1 MAKHKLSLY
10 NRRYI
15 TKAKFLME
23 EHTGFF
29 MARQPIY
36 DRDVKHI
43 AYELLYRKSD
53 TTFGSEITSEDEVIS
68 LANVLMEVGLDRLS
82 GKKRAFFN
90 VPQCMLGS
98 DALRLLPTTNVTL
111 EILEDTEWND
121 EVAAHIKDLK
131 ERGYQLAL
139 DDYIF
144 EERHAKFLPYVDLV
158 KVDIMGVESSEL
170 RKQMPGCKRKGQI
183 WLAEKVE
190 THEEFELCKSLGFD
204 LFQGYF
210 FSKPKTIRGS
220 GVRAVQSMSLSLL
233 SKIQDPNITMDELE
247 HLIIANVALCH
258 KVLRLVNCVAN
269 GLPKR
274 VESIKQGLMYLGT
287 AKIRTMASLA
297 VITSIP
303 GKTPELYRMA
313 MIRARICEQAAKESG
328 FDSPDKHFTL
338 GMFSVLDA
346 LTDMPM
352 SEVIAELP
360 LSDDVLDALMGEHR
374 TSQCDKTLSYVH
386 TVEHGDWVQ
395 AKESLKNVSPEL
407 FAEAVA
413 WAKEQE
419 RSLAA

>member
-1 MAKHKLSLY
+1 M
-10 NRRYI
+10 I
-15 TKAKFLME
+15 VQQ

-36 DRDVKHI
+36 DRTVKHV

-53 TTFGSEITSEDEVIS
+53 TAFGQEISSEDEVIS
-68 LANVLMEVGLDRLS
+68 LANVLMEVGLDRLA
-82 GKKRAFFN
+82 GNKRAFFN
-90 VPQCMLGS
+90 VPECMLGS
-98 DALRLLPTTNVTL
+98 DALRLLPPKNVTL
-111 EILEDTEWND
+111 EILEDTVWSR
-121 EVAAHIKDLK
+121 EVADHVEDLK
-131 ERGYQLAL
+131 ARGYQLAL
-139 DDYIF
+139 DDYVF
-144 EERHAKFLPYVDLV
+144 EDRHAKFLPLVDLV
-158 KVDIMGVESSEL
+158 KVDIMGMEVSLL
-170 RKQMPGCKRKGQI
+170 RKKMPGCKRKGQI

-190 THEEFELCKSLGFD
+190 TQAEFELCKSLGFD

-210 FSKPKTIRGS
+210 FAKPQTIRGS

-233 SKIQDPNITMDELE
+233 AKIQDPDISMDELE
-247 HLIIANVALCH
+247 QLIIANVALCH

-274 VESIKQGLMYLGT
+274 VDSIKQGLMFLGT

-313 MIRARICEQAAKESG
+313 MIRARICEQAARESG

-360 LSDDVLDALMGEHR
+360 LASDVLDALMGENR
-374 TSQCDKTLSYVH
+374 ASQCDKTLNYVH
-386 TVEHGDWVQ
+386 SVEHGDWIL
-395 AKESLKNVSPEL
+395 ANESLRDVSPDV

>member
-1 MAKHKLSLY
+1 MNVQQDY
-10 NRRYI
+10 
-15 TKAKFLME
+15 
-23 EHTGFF
+23 TGFF

-36 DRDVKHI
+36 DRTVKHV

-53 TTFGSEITSEDEVIS
+53 TAFGQEISSEDEVIS
-68 LANVLMEVGLDRLS
+68 LANVLMEVGLDRLA
-82 GKKRAFFN
+82 GNKRAFFN
-90 VPQCMLGS
+90 VPECMLGS
-98 DALRLLPTTNVTL
+98 DALRLLPPKNVTL
-111 EILEDTEWND
+111 EILEDTVWSQQ
-121 EVAAHIKDLK
+121 VADHIEELK
-131 ERGYQLAL
+131 GRGYQLAL

-144 EERHAKFLPYVDLV
+144 EDRHAKFLPLVDLV
-158 KVDIMGVESSEL
+158 KVDIMGMEESLL
-170 RKQMPGCKRKGQI
+170 RKKMPGCKRKGQI

-190 THEEFELCKSLGFD
+190 TQAEFELCKSLGFD

-210 FSKPKTIRGS
+210 FAKPQTIRGS

-233 SKIQDPNITMDELE
+233 AKIQDPEITMDELE
-247 HLIIANVALCH
+247 QLIIANVALCH

-274 VESIKQGLMYLGT
+274 VDSIKQGLMFLGT

-360 LSDDVLDALMGEHR
+360 LANDVLDALMGENQS
-374 TSQCDKTLSYVH
+374 SQCDKTLKYVH
-386 TVEHGDWVQ
+386 SVEHGNWMLAND
-395 AKESLKNVSPEL
+395 SLRDVSPDV

>member
-1 MAKHKLSLY
+1 MVVQP
-10 NRRYI
+10 
-15 TKAKFLME
+15 

-36 DRDVKHI
+36 DRQVKHV
-43 AYELLYRKSD
+43 AYELLYRKSN
-53 TTFGSEITSEDEVIS
+53 TAFGQEITSEDEVIS
-68 LANVLMEVGLDRLS
+68 LANVLMEVGLDRLA
-82 GKKRAFFN
+82 GNKRAFFN
-90 VPQCMLGS
+90 VPECMLGS
-98 DALRLLPTTNVTL
+98 DALRLLPTKNVTL
-111 EILEDTEWND
+111 EILEDTVWSPG
-121 EVAAHIKDLK
+121 VANHIQDLR
-131 ERGYQLAL
+131 ERGYQIAL

-144 EERHAKFLPYVDLV
+144 EDRHAKFLPLVDLV
-158 KVDIMGVESSEL
+158 KVDIMGLEPGVL
-170 RKQMPGCKRKGQI
+170 RQKMPGCKRKGQI

-190 THEEFELCKSLGFD
+190 TQAEFENCKALGFD

-210 FSKPKTIRGS
+210 FAKPQTIRGS

-233 SKIQDPNITMDELE
+233 AKIQDPEISMDELE
-247 HLIIANVALCH
+247 QLIIANVALCH

-274 VESIKQGLMYLGT
+274 VDSIKQGLMFLGT

-313 MIRARICEQAAKESG
+313 MIRARICEMAARESG

-360 LSDDVLDALMGEHR
+360 LAADVLDALVGEHR
-374 TSQCDKTLSYVH
+374 ASQCDKTLNYVH
-386 TVEHGDWVQ
+386 NVEHGDWTQ
-395 AKESLKNVSPEL
+395 AKEGLGDVSPDV

>member
-1 MAKHKLSLY
+1 
-10 NRRYI
+10 
-15 TKAKFLME
+15 
-23 EHTGFF
+23 
-29 MARQPIY
+29 
-36 DRDVKHI
+36 
-43 AYELLYRKSD
+43 
-53 TTFGSEITSEDEVIS
+53 
-68 LANVLMEVGLDRLS
+68 
-82 GKKRAFFN
+82 
-90 VPQCMLGS
+90 
-98 DALRLLPTTNVTL
+98 
-111 EILEDTEWND
+111 
-121 EVAAHIKDLK
+121 
-131 ERGYQLAL
+131 
-139 DDYIF
+139 
-144 EERHAKFLPYVDLV
+144 
-158 KVDIMGVESSEL
+158 
-170 RKQMPGCKRKGQI
+170 
-183 WLAEKVE
+183 
-190 THEEFELCKSLGFD
+190 
-204 LFQGYF
+204 
-210 FSKPKTIRGS
+210 
-220 GVRAVQSMSLSLL
+220 
-233 SKIQDPNITMDELE
+233 MDELE